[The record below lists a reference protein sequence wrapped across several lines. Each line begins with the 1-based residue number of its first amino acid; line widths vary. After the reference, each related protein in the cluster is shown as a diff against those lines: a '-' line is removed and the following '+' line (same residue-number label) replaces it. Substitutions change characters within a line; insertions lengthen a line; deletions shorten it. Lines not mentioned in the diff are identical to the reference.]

1 MKFIK
6 RLNIFLN
13 KPKVFCIG
21 MNKTGTSTMTKIFKE
36 LNFRVAPQIKQ
47 EKKIG
52 EIKSQNEI
60 LEIKKFCWKY
70 NFFQDLPFSQGN
82 FYQNIDKIFPK
93 SKFILTIRDSNR
105 WFESLCNF
113 HLIYFR
119 KMGLDFKNI
128 NQVKE
133 KDLKKFN
140 WIREGYY
147 YDYTKNFWISEIK
160 NNQISYNW
168 NLLYDKEHYIS
179 VYEKRN
185 KEIID
190 YFKKRTEDL
199 LIFDV
204 NENKDVFKILNFL
217 SMNSKLNFA
226 LPHELKSNY
235 K

>member
-1 MKFIK
+1 
-6 RLNIFLN
+6 
-13 KPKVFCIG
+13 
-21 MNKTGTSTMTKIFKE
+21 
-36 LNFRVAPQIKQ
+36 
-47 EKKIG
+47 
-52 EIKSQNEI
+52 
-60 LEIKKFCWKY
+60 
-70 NFFQDLPFSQGN
+70 
-82 FYQNIDKIFPK
+82 
-93 SKFILTIRDSNR
+93 
-105 WFESLCNF
+105 
-113 HLIYFR
+113 
-119 KMGLDFKNI
+119 MGLDFENI

-168 NLLYDKEHYIS
+168 SLLYDKEHYIS

>member
-168 NLLYDKEHYIS
+168 SLLYDKEHYIS